1 MPNSVAPTNFH
12 LSFRMDRLVADKEK
26 EEEQQHDDETTDY
39 QAMFQQ
45 FMLSGNKKEK
55 NNSNRMNSKNKSNK
69 NARNETT
76 RSSPK
81 TSPTDTTTLRRHA
94 SPPPPQEQQLHQT
107 PPSKPW
113 KTPPSKPWKT
123 PPSACT
129 NSSTKTKKKSNVQQ
143 QKQQQRHQMELAL
156 DAYWKRLILD
166 WLSVDTHVGL
176 VVESIADL
184 CNRIEIASHYV
195 QYQQEQQNSNNH
207 KNHWN
212 YYEPR
217 RHCTIPQSSSPP
229 HPPGRRGTGLLLNA
243 EDVNFAMSHSLLA
256 NECMMVTEICP
267 SQKVGHFKAPC

>member
-1 MPNSVAPTNFH
+1 MPNSVAPANFH

-26 EEEQQHDDETTDY
+26 EEEQQHDNETTDY
-39 QAMFQQ
+39 QARFQQ

-55 NNSNRMNSKNKSNK
+55 NKSNRMNSKNKSNK

-94 SPPPPQEQQLHQT
+94 SPPPPQEQQLQQLHQT
-107 PPSKPW
+107 PPSKQW

-123 PPSACT
+123 PPSAST

-176 VVESIADL
+176 VVESIAGL
-184 CNRIEIASHYV
+184 RNCIEIASRYV
-195 QYQQEQQNSNNH
+195 QYQQEQEQQNSNNH

-217 RHCTIPQSSSPP
+217 RHCTIPQSSSPTQ
-229 HPPGRRGTGLLLNA
+229 PPGRRGTGHLLNA
-243 EDVNFAMSHSLLA
+243 EDVNLAMSHSLLA
-256 NECMMVTEICP
+256 HERMNASLLC
-267 SQKVGHFKAPC
+267 